1 MKTKTI
7 IAATFII
14 GLIIISSGYGV
25 YSIYFTG
32 STSPSPTPDP
42 TSIPTIQPTKSPII
56 NPSPTGS
63 ASTVTA
69 SPTKKPS
76 TSNTTPTPTPAPT
89 SVTVTDANNMTMTIP
104 LPVTRIAALDS
115 GVAEILCAMG
125 CQNLIVARTDSCTM
139 PPSLSNVT
147 SVGLNDYAP
156 NVEKL
161 IELQPTLVL
170 ASSMLPYNPTAYQQ
184 LLNANISVYIVDTT
198 SPEPTN
204 PSTMTKDE
212 LYALDTPIDFT
223 CKLMQ
228 TLVPMVGHQTEVT
241 TYVDWAQSYNK
252 LVKDRIYTLS
262 RSQQVKVFLEWYN
275 YPYQTFSTASVY
287 QAGGINIAENE
298 TDYSGTL
305 TPEFVVEQDPEV
317 IIELISSE
325 NHDINDFIAAKNDI
339 VAREATKDTTAV
351 KNGRVYICDFSARS
365 GIRSVVGYLYW
376 AKWIQPSLFSDI
388 DPATVNQELNQK
400 FFGTSIAGTFAY
412 P

>member
-1 MKTKTI
+1 
-7 IAATFII
+7 
-14 GLIIISSGYGV
+14 
-25 YSIYFTG
+25 
-32 STSPSPTPDP
+32 
-42 TSIPTIQPTKSPII
+42 
-56 NPSPTGS
+56 
-63 ASTVTA
+63 
-69 SPTKKPS
+69 
-76 TSNTTPTPTPAPT
+76 
-89 SVTVTDANNMTMTIP
+89 
-104 LPVTRIAALDS
+104 
-115 GVAEILCAMG
+115 
-125 CQNLIVARTDSCTM
+125 M

>member
-1 MKTKTI
+1 
-7 IAATFII
+7 
-14 GLIIISSGYGV
+14 
-25 YSIYFTG
+25 
-32 STSPSPTPDP
+32 
-42 TSIPTIQPTKSPII
+42 
-56 NPSPTGS
+56 
-63 ASTVTA
+63 
-69 SPTKKPS
+69 
-76 TSNTTPTPTPAPT
+76 
-89 SVTVTDANNMTMTIP
+89 MTIS
-104 LPVTRIAALDS
+104 LPVTTIAALDS

-125 CQNLIVARTDSCTM
+125 CQSLIVARTASCTM
-139 PPSLSNVT
+139 PSSLSTVI
-147 SVGLNDYAP
+147 SVGANDYEP

-161 IELQPTLVL
+161 IELDPDVIF

-184 LLNANISVYIVDTT
+184 LRDSGIAVYIVDTT

-204 PSTMTKDE
+204 PSTMTRDE

-223 CKLMQ
+223 CTLMQ
-228 TLVPMVGHQTEVT
+228 SLVPILGHQSEATKYIE
-241 TYVDWAQSYNK
+241 WAQYYNI
-252 LVKDRIYTLS
+252 LVKDRIYTLT
-262 RSQQVKVFLEWYN
+262 RGQQVKVFLEWYN

-305 TPEFVVEQDPEV
+305 TPEFVVEQDPSA
-317 IIELISSE
+317 IIELIYSE

-339 VAREATKDTTAV
+339 MARVATKDTTAV

-400 FFGTSIAGTFAY
+400 FFGTSAAGTFAY